1 MVNRGNMGKLIYS
14 TLTSLDGYIAD
25 DVGNFDWAEPQEDVH
40 RYINILEDK
49 TSLVLYG
56 RKMYEILSV
65 WEHIPDLEN
74 QPEYIK
80 EYERAWKKQRKIV
93 FSLKLNAVTTSNTEL
108 RKSFDR
114 DEIVRMKRDES
125 GDIGIGGANLA
136 SQALDLG
143 LIDEIMIFIY
153 PIVIG
158 KGIKWLSTI
167 KPVQLET
174 KDIKE
179 FKNGVVMIHYSVK

>member
-1 MVNRGNMGKLIYS
+1 MGKLIY
-14 TLTSLDGYIAD
+14 TALMSLDGYIAD

-49 TSLVLYG
+49 ISLVLYG

-65 WEHIPDLEN
+65 WENIPDIEN
-74 QPEYIK
+74 QLDYIR

-93 FSLKLNAVTTSNTEL
+93 FSSKINTVSTSNTEL

-114 DEIVRMKRDES
+114 DEIVRIKKDES

-143 LIDEIMIFIY
+143 LVDEILIFVY
-153 PIVIG
+153 PILIG

-167 KPVQLET
+167 KPVQLEI
-174 KDIKE
+174 KEVKE
-179 FKNGVVMIHYSVK
+179 FKNGILMIHYSVK

>member
-1 MVNRGNMGKLIYS
+1 MGKLIY
-14 TLTSLDGYIAD
+14 TALMSLDGFISD

-49 TSLVLYG
+49 INLVLYG

-65 WEHIPDLEN
+65 WENIPDIEN
-74 QPEYIK
+74 QQEYIK
-80 EYERAWKKQRKIV
+80 EYERAWKKQREIV
-93 FSLKLNAVTTSNTEL
+93 FSSKISAVSTLNTEL
-108 RKSFDR
+108 MRSFDR
-114 DEIVRMKRDES
+114 DEIVRIKKDES

-143 LIDEIMIFIY
+143 LVDELMIFIY
-153 PIVIG
+153 PILIG
-158 KGIKWLSTI
+158 KGIKWLSTN
-167 KPVQLET
+167 KPVHLEIMNE
-174 KDIKE
+174 KK